1 MVERTVWTRLEP
13 RAKSEKMDDALRA
26 PVRDPMWMLSRQW
39 QVSEFTG
46 EDAGSPVSVDLSIAE
61 DDLSR
66 VDLRGG
72 GRGPETGPA
81 SPFDYEGG
89 PLEAIVEREEVM
101 TDDDGPPL
109 RLRAEAGQQFLRR
122 LTEAGYGEYSAADFP
137 DALVLESPDEAMEA
151 ADRRYVEL
159 MAGRTLDGTE
169 VARAIRSAVGNIDA
183 IVAGDADS
191 WSGVSASKLPVPGGG
206 SRTATFDE
214 CVEDFYGW
222 YVDLYDE
229 PTTETGSAW
238 DPTRLEYRF
247 AVSTGQGKTETV
259 FRAPSYL
266 GGSLG
271 WHAFSTADASATL
284 ASGTTTSTDGG
295 RDTSS
300 TGQSTGG
307 GSSGSTGGSGGS
319 GGSGGGQSSGE
330 SASSGGGNKQ
340 SSGATEP
347 GSFPDDHPTSVR
359 EKSVM
364 PTQIT
369 FPGMPAPRWWE
380 FEDGDTDLSQVTGD
394 GATISQLTLVEFAT
408 QYGNDWFQ
416 IPVETPVGSLT
427 RITDLTVT
435 DAFGVTETATAAMD
449 EEWQLFM
456 HDLPGHEEPGLFV
469 PPTLS
474 DSVTGDP
481 VEKVVFARD
490 EMANLAFAIERII
503 ESPTGRAVDRTEFQQ
518 PRLVVDRVSAAEDPD
533 EESIQLANPG
543 EDRLVVDGY
552 EIRADMGDQTRT
564 VYTLGERTLGP
575 GETLELVT
583 GTDGEEATLS
593 AGLSTSVWTN
603 AEAAQVANDSGR
615 VVAKQLLVRPS
626 DALADYRLSTDVP
639 EYWFPF
645 TPEDGTDERRLERAL
660 LLDAE
665 SLGLPLESIPRP
677 LGEILRPETKLLPA
691 GEDTYQVYDAEVP
704 RNGREVTRKYQFARW
719 TDGGSHLWSSRE
731 SRVDDTQLSSGLRFD
746 VLEERE

>member
-1 MVERTVWTRLEP
+1 MTDRTVWTRLEP
-13 RAKSEKMDDALRA
+13 RVKSNEMNDGLRA

-39 QVSEFTG
+39 QVSEFEG
-46 EDAGSPVSVDLSIAE
+46 DDAGSPVRVDLSIAE

-72 GRGPETGPA
+72 GRGEDSPA
-81 SPFDYEGG
+81 DPFDYDGG

-101 TDDDGPPL
+101 TDDEGPPL
-109 RLRAEAGQQFLRR
+109 QLRAEAGQHFLRT
-122 LTEAGYGEYSAADFP
+122 LADTGYGEFAADEFP
-137 DALVLESPDEAMEA
+137 ADLRLEDPGEALES

-159 MAGRTLDGTE
+159 LSGRVLDGTE

-183 IVAGDADS
+183 VVASDANS
-191 WSGVSASKLPVPGGG
+191 WSGVTASKLPLPSNE
-206 SRTATFDE
+206 SRSDTFDE
-214 CVEDFYGW
+214 CIEDFYGW

-229 PTTETGSAW
+229 PTMETGSAW

-247 AVSTGQGKTETV
+247 AVATGQDETETV
-259 FRAPSYL
+259 FEAPGYP
-266 GGSLG
+266 GGSLD
-271 WHAFSTADASATL
+271 WYAFSSAAGPL
-284 ASGTTTSTDGG
+284 DGPSAMDGG
-295 RDTSS
+295 R
-300 TGQSTGG
+300 TGRRDSEETDAGGTTEDETQSTG
-307 GSSGSTGGSGGS
+307 SQPTGVD
-319 GGSGGGQSSGE
+319 
-330 SASSGGGNKQ
+330 
-340 SSGATEP
+340 GAGTP
-347 GSFPDDHPTSVR
+347 SYPDDHATSVR
-359 EKSVM
+359 ERTLM
-364 PTQIT
+364 PSQVS
-369 FPGMPAPRWWE
+369 FPGMPASRWWE
-380 FEDGDTDLSQVTGD
+380 FEEGNTDLSQITAD
-394 GATISQLTLVEFAT
+394 GAALSRLLLVEFAA

-416 IPVETPVGSLT
+416 FPIETPIGTCS

-449 EEWQLFM
+449 EEWQVFM

-490 EMANLAFAIERII
+490 EMANLAFAIERTI

-518 PRLVVDRVSAAEDPD
+518 PRIVVDRVSAAEDPD
-533 EESIQLANPG
+533 DESIRLANPG
-543 EDRLVVDGY
+543 EDRFVVDGY
-552 EIRADMGDQTRT
+552 GIQADMGDETRT
-564 VYTLGERTLGP
+564 VYTIGERTLGP

-583 GTDGEEATLS
+583 GAAAGDGAVG

-603 AEAAQVANDSGR
+603 ADAAQVANDSGR
-615 VVAKQLLVRPS
+615 LVAKKLLAKPS

-645 TPEDGTDERRLERAL
+645 TPEDGADERRLERAL

-665 SLGLPLESIPRP
+665 SLGLPLESILRP
-677 LGEILRPETKLLPA
+677 LGEILRPETNLLPS
-691 GEDTYQVYDAEVP
+691 GEDTYRLYDAEVP

-719 TDGGSHLWSSRE
+719 TDGASHLWSSRE
-731 SRVDDTQLSSGLRFD
+731 SRVDDTQLSSDLRFD
-746 VLEERE
+746 ILEERE